1 MAAPAACSGWRGPH
15 GWPRPRRDER
25 ILFLVVEPCGLTF
38 CRNDRSKSNIVATAL
53 FGDGAAAAVVSCT
66 GEGPALTA
74 TGEHTWS
81 DTLDVMGWGVE
92 DEGLRVIFSRD
103 IPSLIRERFRPVLD
117 DFLARHALGLGDI
130 DHWLCHPGGAKVLD
144 ALEDVLD
151 CQRGTLGHSRAV
163 LRDYGNMSAVTVMF
177 VLARALGNG
186 GIGRRSLMSAL
197 GPGFTVGFLMLE
209 NGASGQRKRREVSL
223 CHWIVTLVAR
233 PAPGRGRLGPAQR
246 DGGCGPRAAS
256 RSEPGTIRC
265 SSCCT
270 AAGLRRCGRWRR
282 RMPLSSG
289 RLLALFVL
297 LQAGRLWVIASL
309 GRFWTTRIITVPGA
323 PLIRRGPYRWLK
335 HPNYL
340 VVAGEIAVLP
350 LAFGLWQVAVVFS
363 VLNALLLWHRIRWE
377 NRALAPRRFTASP
390 TG

>member
-1 MAAPAACSGWRGPH
+1 MTLPRLLSVATAVPEHVLHQADVQQRLRTIFRETAVDAERFLPVFDNAGIDTRYSSVPLDWFEQDHRWSDRNPLYLESAVALLEQATCRALAAAGLSCSDIDGIVAVSTSGIATPSLDALLMERMAF
-15 GWPRPRRDER
+15 RRDVFRLPIFGLGCAGGVLGLARAARLAKASPHER

-151 CQRGTLGHSRAV
+151 CQRGSLGHSRAV

-209 NGASGQRKRREVSL
+209 NGASRKE
-223 CHWIVTLVAR
+223 
-233 PAPGRGRLGPAQR
+233 
-246 DGGCGPRAAS
+246 AA
-256 RSEPGTIRC
+256 
-265 SSCCT
+265 
-270 AAGLRRCGRWRR
+270 
-282 RMPLSSG
+282 
-289 RLLALFVL
+289 
-297 LQAGRLWVIASL
+297 
-309 GRFWTTRIITVPGA
+309 
-323 PLIRRGPYRWLK
+323 
-335 HPNYL
+335 
-340 VVAGEIAVLP
+340 
-350 LAFGLWQVAVVFS
+350 
-363 VLNALLLWHRIRWE
+363 
-377 NRALAPRRFTASP
+377 
-390 TG
+390 